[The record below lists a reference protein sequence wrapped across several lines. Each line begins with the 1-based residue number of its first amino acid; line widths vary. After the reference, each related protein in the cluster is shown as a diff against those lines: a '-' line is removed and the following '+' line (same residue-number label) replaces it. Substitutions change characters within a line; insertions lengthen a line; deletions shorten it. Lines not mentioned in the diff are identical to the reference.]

1 VLALR
6 VLIVEDSE
14 PDTLLVC
21 RELARGNYEVTHRRV
36 DTPAAMTE
44 ALRSGEW
51 DLVISDFSL
60 PGLTAMDALSALAA
74 SLHDIPCI
82 VVSGT
87 TEEEAAVDALRS
99 GARDFIVKDRLAR
112 LLPSVA
118 RELREA
124 AERRQKRAAEAALAE
139 ATSQMR
145 FALEAAGVGTWQSDF
160 VTGRTIWSE
169 VLERLHGKAPGTF
182 GRTFAAFMDAIDP
195 DDRQRMSE
203 VITLA
208 TRDHAEARLEY
219 RVTWPDGSIHWI
231 AGVGQ
236 TFYDE
241 TGRPLRAAG
250 IGMDIT
256 RQKQLEE
263 QFRQAQRMESIG
275 NLAGGIAH
283 DFNNLLTAIL
293 GYSNVLLEDAASAGC
308 SDQMKADLQGIRA
321 AGERAATLT
330 NQLLAFSRR
339 QIIQPRVLSVNAI
352 VKDLQPMLRRL
363 IREDIALTTRL
374 SPELCLVSM
383 DIGQL
388 EQVIVNL
395 AVNARDA
402 ISNAGTIAIET
413 ARVDL
418 DETDATVHLELPPGP
433 YVRLAM
439 SDTGVGMPPE
449 IIARIFEPFF
459 TTKPQGVG
467 TGLGLATIYGI
478 VKQNHGDVSVS
489 SEPGKGSTF
498 TIHVPRVDAPI
509 DTEKEAVQAA
519 ARSGVETILLVEDDV
534 QVRALAKTVLV
545 RKGYVVIE
553 AANAEEAL
561 RLVTHRRTGD
571 IDLLLTD
578 VVMPG
583 MSGRQLVE
591 RVSEQYRGLKVL
603 YMSGYTDDAIVHYG
617 VLHSSVAFL
626 RKPFTPATLA
636 NAVRAVLDQPTPG

>member
-1 VLALR
+1 MLALR

-112 LLPSVA
+112 LLPAVA

-241 TGRPLRAAG
+241 AGRPLRAAG

-439 SDTGVGMPPE
+439 SDTGVGMPPQ

>member
-1 VLALR
+1 MLALR

-112 LLPSVA
+112 LLPAVA